1 MAEFATIARPYAKAL
16 FGLAQEKN
24 QIESWLGGLEKL
36 AAVVQEGKVASL
48 IDRPETNASEK
59 ADILIDLVGL
69 KDKELKNFVIVSAG
83 QKRLSILPEVYA
95 QYQDLTLS
103 FNHIKSAVIY
113 SAYPL
118 TDKQVGELAQ
128 MLNKRFDSELK
139 ISVEIEPEL
148 IGGIKVE
155 VGDQVLDLSVQG
167 KLSALYTTMTN

>member
-1 MAEFATIARPYAKAL
+1 MLRSGARTLCKGIVRSRLRKKAKLSLGWADWKNLRRL
-16 FGLAQEKN
+16 FRKR
-24 QIESWLGGLEKL
+24 
-36 AAVVQEGKVASL
+36 KVASL

-59 ADILIDLVGL
+59 KRYPHRFGRFERQGVEKTLLSSWPG
-69 KDKELKNFVIVSAG
+69 ETFV
-83 QKRLSILPEVYA
+83 ILPEVYA

-139 ISVEIEPEL
+139 ISVSQADWRH
-148 IGGIKVE
+148 K
-155 VGDQVLDLSVQG
+155 S
-167 KLSALYTTMTN
+167 

>member
-1 MAEFATIARPYAKAL
+1 MTVLKRMLQKSRYPHR
-16 FGLAQEKN
+16 FGRFERQ
-24 QIESWLGGLEKL
+24 G
-36 AAVVQEGKVASL
+36 V
-48 IDRPETNASEK
+48 
-59 ADILIDLVGL
+59 
-69 KDKELKNFVIVSAG
+69 KNFVIVLVG